1 MLYLHYYWLRLK
13 RWMRWFVHRYGALF
27 VVLAVCN
34 IPTMVQIG
42 MFQEEAVPVW
52 GRVALTLAGIVRT
65 LGMVFLLALALGW
78 LPKVVQ
84 KMAVLAS
91 CLLAMVDAFALY
103 SYHNYLDEGM
113 MQVIFATNPQEAREY
128 MCAQAA
134 HIAELLLAVLAG
146 CCLLRWG
153 REKLVRAWYKAQPWL
168 AAVLSAGV
176 FLFAGTAA
184 YAASEAVQDGMDAA
198 VYLGRNYPQQYSLGR
213 AAYIIPKAFEEIG
226 SAEYVDAT
234 LAAQPVELIRQE
246 NDIPQVVF
254 ILGES
259 TSRHHMQLYG
269 YGLPTTPQL
278 AARAANGE
286 LTVFTDAIS
295 PHAATM
301 AVMKTLFCF
310 YDHTQEQAGAVWYEQ
325 LNLFDI
331 LHRAGIRTAW
341 VSNQESAGFYGS
353 IGRTL
358 AGRCDEH
365 RFTSSTSH
373 TIDLVE
379 RYDEEVLPLLD
390 DSLTRSA
397 AQNFTVVHLM
407 GAHEDFIRRYPPSF
421 AHFTADD
428 EQGEG
433 RAVRAEYDNA
443 VRYDDYIV
451 DQIIRRF
458 EQQDAIVIFISDHG
472 EEINDTR
479 AVVGH
484 GDESSSWQRDIPMVC
499 WTSEKF
505 RAKRPALMAR
515 LAAASAQPYMTD
527 DMIHTLLDLM
537 QIEVPAYRPDK
548 SILQT
553 GCRQEVRLLKGKK
566 PYRYRGEDRERE
578 EEL

>member
-1 MLYLHYYWLRLK
+1 MYLHYYWLGLK
-13 RWMRWFVHRYGALF
+13 RWMRWFVHRYGVLF
-27 VVLAVCN
+27 VALAACN

-42 MFQEEAVPVW
+42 MFQEEAVPLW
-52 GRVALTLAGIVRT
+52 GRAALTLAGIVRT
-65 LGMVFLLALALGW
+65 LGMVFLLTLALGW

-84 KMAVLAS
+84 RLAVLAS
-91 CLLAMVDAFALY
+91 FLLALADGFALY

-113 MQVIFATNPQEAREY
+113 MQVIFETNPQEAREY
-128 MCAQAA
+128 VLAQSG
-134 HIAELLLAVLAG
+134 HLVLLLAAALAACG
-146 CCLLRWG
+146 LLWQG
-153 REKLVRAWYKAQPWL
+153 RGKLSRLWQRAQPRL
-168 AAVLSAGV
+168 AAVLACGV
-176 FLFAGTAA
+176 FLFAGTVA
-184 YAASEAVQDGMDAA
+184 YAGSEAAQDGMDAA
-198 VYLGRNYPQQYSLGR
+198 VYLGKNYPQQYSLGR
-213 AAYIIPKAFEEIG
+213 VAYIIPKAFEEIG

-234 LAAQPVELIRQE
+234 LAAQPVELLRQE

-269 YGLPTTPQL
+269 YELPTTPQL
-278 AARAANGE
+278 AARAERGE

-310 YDHTQEQAGAVWYEQ
+310 YDHAQEQAGGVWYEQ

-331 LHRAGIRTAW
+331 LRAAGIRTAW

-407 GAHEDFIRRYPPSF
+407 GAHEDFIRRYPAAF
-421 AHFTADD
+421 AQFTAAD
-428 EQGEG
+428 ESGEG

-443 VRYDDYIV
+443 VLYDDYIV

-458 EQQDAIVIFISDHG
+458 EAQDAIVIFISDHG

-515 LAAASAQPYMTD
+515 LAAASTRPYMTD

-537 QIEVPAYRPDK
+537 QIEVPAYRRDK
-548 SILQT
+548 SILQA
-553 GCRQEVRLLKGKK
+553 GYRQELRLLKGKK

-578 EEL
+578 ERL

>member
-1 MLYLHYYWLRLK
+1 MYLHYYWLRLK
-13 RWMRWFVHRYGALF
+13 HLMRWFVYHYGRLF
-27 VVLAVCN
+27 LLLAACN

-42 MFQEEAVPVW
+42 MFQEEAVPFA
-52 GRVALTLAGIVRT
+52 GRMALTLAGIVRT
-65 LGMVFLLALALGW
+65 LGMVFLLTLALGW

-84 KMAVLAS
+84 RLAVLAS
-91 CLLAMVDAFALY
+91 FLLALVDGFALY

-113 MQVIFATNPQEAREY
+113 MQVIFETNPQEAREY
-128 MCAQAA
+128 VLAQSG
-134 HIAELLLAVLAG
+134 HLVVLLAAVAVA

-153 REKLVRAWYKAQPWL
+153 RGWFRKVWHRAQPRL
-168 AAVLSAGV
+168 AVVLAVGV

-184 YAASEAVQDGMDAA
+184 YAGSEAMQDGMDAA
-198 VYLGRNYPQQYSLGR
+198 VYLGKNYPQQYSLGR
-213 AAYIIPKAFEEIG
+213 VAYIIPKAFEEIG

-234 LAAQPVELIRQE
+234 LAAQPVELTRQE

-269 YGLPTTPQL
+269 YELPTTPQL
-278 AARAANGE
+278 AARAAKGE
-286 LTVFTDAIS
+286 LTVFTDVIS

-310 YDHTQEQAGAVWYEQ
+310 YDLSQEQAGGVWYEQ

-331 LHRAGIRTAW
+331 LRRAGIRTAW

-397 AQNFTVVHLM
+397 GQNFTVVHLM
-407 GAHEDFIRRYPPSF
+407 GAHEDFNRRYPASF

-428 EQGEG
+428 ESGEG

-443 VRYDDYIV
+443 VLYDDYIV

-458 EQQDAIVIFISDHG
+458 EAQDAIVIFISDHG

-505 RAKRPALMAR
+505 CAKRPALVER
-515 LAAASAQPYMTD
+515 LAMASTRPYMTD
-527 DMIHTLLDLM
+527 DMIHTLLDLL
-537 QIEVPAYRPDK
+537 QTEVPAYRRDK
-548 SILQT
+548 SILQA
-553 GCRQEVRLLKGKK
+553 GYLGQKRLLKGKK

-578 EEL
+578 ERL